1 MKKLYNSPEFEV
13 IDFMRADVITDSPS
27 EAPAE
32 GDDSDDGFTII
43 DIGKLF

>member
-32 GDDSDDGFTII
+32 GDDSDGDFTII

>member
-32 GDDSDDGFTII
+32 SDDSDGGLTII

>member
-27 EAPAE
+27 EAPVE
-32 GDDSDDGFTII
+32 GDESDGGFTII